1 MFRLKISYVEIILQ
15 EIGRRLIIYE
25 EPLWGRPP
33 LCTEKQVLRTLW
45 SLGTQSMVHT
55 TEDRIDITALS
66 VIRARRNIVD
76 AIISVIPKVIKWLN
90 RSEVQ
95 TIILYF
101 QITRGFPNV
110 IWGSRRY
117 SYQIYTSPKQSRAIY
132 IYILPERD
140 SILCT
145 CKFTFHTCWCRMA

>member
-1 MFRLKISYVEIILQ
+1 M
-15 EIGRRLIIYE
+15 
-25 EPLWGRPP
+25 
-33 LCTEKQVLRTLW
+33 RTLW
-45 SLGTQSMVHT
+45 SLGTQSMVHMT
-55 TEDRIDITALS
+55 ADRIGITALS

-76 AIISVIPKVIKWLN
+76 ALISVIPRVIKWLN

-117 SYQIYTSPKQSRAIY
+117 SYEIYTSPKQSRAIY
-132 IYILPERD
+132 YPKEIPFFVLANLLFIHAYVGGPE
-140 SILCT
+140 SIHDARVPI
-145 CKFTFHTCWCRMA
+145 KSDVWDYGK